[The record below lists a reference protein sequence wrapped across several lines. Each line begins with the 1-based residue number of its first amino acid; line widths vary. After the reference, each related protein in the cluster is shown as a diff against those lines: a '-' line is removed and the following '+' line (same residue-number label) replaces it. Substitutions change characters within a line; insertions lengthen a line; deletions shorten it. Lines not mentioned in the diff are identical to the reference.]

1 MMTPSV
7 LQQGVD
13 HSELLKVDFNN
24 RNGKIVWQTARY
36 TYLLAYPKQ
45 VAPLLKVKRWF
56 SNSAPSEM
64 IHVRCYAV

>member
-13 HSELLKVDFNN
+13 RSELLKVDSNN
-24 RNGKIVWQTARY
+24 RNGKIVRQTALY

-45 VAPLLKVKRWF
+45 VVPLLKVKRWF

-64 IHVRCYAV
+64 IHVCCYAV